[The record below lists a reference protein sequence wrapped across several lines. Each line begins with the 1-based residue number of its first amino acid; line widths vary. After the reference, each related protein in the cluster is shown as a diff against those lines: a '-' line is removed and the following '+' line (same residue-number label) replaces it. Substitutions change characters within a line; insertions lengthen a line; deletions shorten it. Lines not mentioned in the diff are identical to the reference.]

1 VSRRAQAALLIVL
14 ATAGTACSGGSG
26 SKHAATSKASTSTST
41 SNGTATTNAPGDTA
55 APGTTTASTV
65 FTAPTLP
72 KAAPAGAVPFDIFG
86 NAGAVE
92 PVSGMLGVV
101 LGPLPNGF
109 VLVEA
114 KSAAITGVTSRLD
127 GIAPGTPV
135 HVVGYS
141 ENVNGLRLITATS
154 IDAGPQA
161 VPH

>member
-1 VSRRAQAALLIVL
+1 MSRRLAALLIVL

-26 SKHAATSKASTSTST
+26 SKHAASSKASTSTSSGT
-41 SNGTATTNAPGDTA
+41 TATTATGDTA
-55 APGTTTASTV
+55 APGTATASTV
-65 FTAPTLP
+65 FTPPTLP

-114 KSAAITGVTSRLD
+114 KSAAVNGVTSKLD
-127 GIAPGTPV
+127 GITPGTPV

-141 ENVNGLRLITATS
+141 ENVNGVRLITATRV
-154 IDAGPQA
+154 DAGPQA